1 MIFEKKDKKAAE
13 HFLKTI
19 HQRLRNMFCED
30 SLESV
35 RGEERDT
42 RVGEINTY
50 TDKNSIENDRA
61 LKESFGNP
69 QEEEGNKYNKPVER
83 SRRRNYQET
92 FDSRDFPEMGK
103 EKRAWGGRKD
113 TIQRVRTGNPE
124 KKPAVKIGT

>member
-1 MIFEKKDKKAAE
+1 MRKKDKKATE
-13 HFLKTI
+13 NFLKKI
-19 HQRLRNMFCED
+19 HQRLRHMFCEE
-30 SLESV
+30 SLERV

-50 TDKNSIENDRA
+50 TDRNSIEKDRA

-83 SRRRNYQET
+83 GRRRNYQEI

-103 EKRAWGGRKD
+103 E
-113 TIQRVRTGNPE
+113 
-124 KKPAVKIGT
+124 